1 MAAHGQSNDFIYNR
15 FKRRDQFLLFNMENS
30 YRVQIVVEFALEALP

>member
-1 MAAHGQSNDFIYNR
+1 MAAHDKSNDFIYNR